1 MSGEQLL
8 DCLNSIKNWRRK
20 QIKNSEIIIGISGL
34 VFLGFFVRLVSSK
47 KPCGKLGFII
57 WKYIYFWV

>member
-34 VFLGFFVRLVSSK
+34 VFLGFL
-47 KPCGKLGFII
+47 
-57 WKYIYFWV
+57 